1 MANIQKNAA
10 SILAGNLNSGYS
22 YLITAVPKDLK
33 SLSCL
38 DMTCPLAEDTGSS
51 PMAKLKLTSCL
62 ANAALISSLF
72 SRIPIKLKTDGTWSW
87 AIDFASSIS
96 LDVTFKQSCLE
107 IFFMGVLKL
116 TKGGWIGYLQP
127 SGNLELEKK
136 SLNKLNLML
145 KQSFEK

>member
-1 MANIQKNAA
+1 MPA
-10 SILAGNLNSGYS
+10 LL
-22 YLITAVPKDLK
+22 PKDEK

-38 DMTCPLAEDTGSS
+38 DMTCPLAEDPGGSS
-51 PMAKLKLTSCL
+51 PTAKLKLTSCF

-87 AIDFASSIS
+87 AIDFASSIN
-96 LDVTFKQSCLE
+96 LDVTFKQSCLD

-127 SGNLELEKK
+127 SGNLELGKIVINI
-136 SLNKLNLML
+136 L
-145 KQSFEK
+145 